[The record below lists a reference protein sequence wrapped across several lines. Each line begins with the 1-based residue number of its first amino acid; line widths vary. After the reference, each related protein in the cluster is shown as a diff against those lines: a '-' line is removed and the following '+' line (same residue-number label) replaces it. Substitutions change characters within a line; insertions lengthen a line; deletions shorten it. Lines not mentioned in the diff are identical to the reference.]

1 MKTNDLI
8 EERIKELE
16 FIANQKNTLLSLD
29 MRTGYYSLLPEIKG
43 ILFRLGTEIAE
54 AAREESYQSFID
66 NLGYVLTESGQLRGN
81 MQRLVNDYELIL
93 DKLKQPE
100 KS

>member
-8 EERIKELE
+8 EEKKKEFEKE
-16 FIANQKNTLLSLD
+16 FGHHGEIWNGKKFARDGIEAKDFLSQ
-29 MRTGYYSLLPEIKG
+29 SLLQ
-43 ILFRLGTEIAE
+43 IAE

-100 KS
+100 KKED